1 MIKLGLLITS
11 GVLITGC
18 GARATTPSQR
28 LRAPLEMAAPR
39 CNERTVETFTPTT
52 GTIRSIRPMRDRVS
66 APAVLSRE
74 SFVCGD
80 LEPGPCIDSAADYA
94 QERAFHLG
102 RSSRLMNGK
111 AERGRQVVF
120 RLGKKEVTKTFASGA
135 DLIAFVRNAELDH
148 ESIEIVS
155 EAPIVQWDFARVDI
169 EFRTRQPEP
178 RQIASADVVYEVPEG
193 RRAKWE
199 ALRSFEDD
207 LSRAGLALDDRSL
220 KRLRFELLSA
230 VQPDAVID
238 NPVGLE
244 IRAKAASYEIPDAS
258 DQTQPPLRLNLHV
271 RCQ

>member
-1 MIKLGLLITS
+1 MST
-11 GVLITGC
+11 
-18 GARATTPSQR
+18 AT
-28 LRAPLEMAAPR
+28 
-39 CNERTVETFTPTT
+39 CNERTVERFSPTT
-52 GTIRSIRPMRDRVS
+52 GTIRSLRPSTDRVR

-80 LEPGPCIDSAADYA
+80 LEPGPCIDSAAEYA

-111 AERGRQVVF
+111 AERGRQVTF
-120 RLGKKEVTKTFASGA
+120 RFGRKLVTKTFATGA
-135 DLIAFVRNAELDH
+135 ELVTFVRNAELDH
-148 ESIEIVS
+148 ESIEMVS
-155 EAPIVQWDFARVDI
+155 ETPVVEWDFQRVDI
-169 EFRTRQPEP
+169 EFRTRQAEP

-207 LSRAGLALDDRSL
+207 LTSAGLALDAPSQ

-230 VQPDAVID
+230 VQPDALAD

-244 IRAKAASYEIPDAS
+244 IRATASREIPDAS
-258 DQTQPPLRLNLHV
+258 DQTQPPLRLQLHV

>member
-1 MIKLGLLITS
+1 MKLGLLITS
-11 GVLITGC
+11 TALITGC
-18 GARATTPSQR
+18 GAAATTPPQR
-28 LRAPLEMAAPR
+28 LRAPLEMAVPS
-39 CNERTVETFTPTT
+39 CNERTVEKFTPTT
-52 GTIRSIRPMRDRVS
+52 GTIRSLRPSSDRVS
-66 APAVLSRE
+66 APEVLSRE

-80 LEPGPCIDSAADYA
+80 LEPGPCMDSAAEYA

-102 RSSRLMNGK
+102 RASRLMNGK
-111 AERGRQVVF
+111 SERGRQVVF
-120 RLGKKEVTKTFASGA
+120 RLDRKQVTKTFASGA
-135 DLIAFVRNAELDH
+135 DLVTFVRKAELDH
-148 ESIEIVS
+148 DSIEIVS
-155 EAPIVQWDFARVDI
+155 ETPIVQWDFQRVDI
-169 EFRTRQPEP
+169 EFRTRQAEP

-207 LSRAGLALDDRSL
+207 LATAGLALDAPSL

-230 VQPDAVID
+230 VQPDALID

-244 IRAKAASYEIPDAS
+244 IRAMARVNEIPDPS